1 MRTETASL
9 MKTREPRHVQKCKAV
24 EAIVVPRVGAK
35 VAAKRAAHEIAALTI
50 VDARIEDLKQV
61 VEVVVRKV
69 VVDRRDGA
77 AQQDAMVLKVG
88 VLDVRARRALRKCS
102 NASMPTAMIS

>member
-50 VDARIEDLKQV
+50 VDLKQV

-88 VLDVRARRALRKCS
+88 VLDIRARRALRKCS